1 MHIHILGA
9 SGSGVTTLGNAL
21 AQQLDYPYFDSD
33 IYFWLPSDPPFVH
46 MRPPAERNPLLI
58 SHLAEHDNWILGGS
72 IFSWSE
78 DVFLDYDLVVFLYLP
93 PEIRLPRLRD
103 REYERYG
110 DAIFTDAETKQ
121 KYEMLMARAV
131 DYDEAKGLAKRTLPA
146 HEEWLSRL
154 SAPILELRGDL
165 TVQQR
170 VDAVLKSIEDLRNIC

>member
-33 IYFWLPSDPPFVH
+33 NYFWLPSDPPFVNK
-46 MRPPAERNPLLI
+46 RPPYERNALLT
-58 SHLAEHDNWILGGS
+58 SHLAEHENWILGGS
-72 IFSWSE
+72 IFSWSD
-78 DVFLDYDLVVFLYLP
+78 DVFLDYDLVVFLYLTP
-93 PEIRLPRLRD
+93 QIRLQRLKD

-110 DAIFTDAETKQ
+110 DALFTDPETKR
-121 KYEMLMARAV
+121 KYEELIARAI

-146 HEEWLSRL
+146 HEAWLSRL
-154 SAPILELRGDL
+154 STPILELRADW

-170 VDAVLKSIEDLRNIC
+170 VGAVLRSIEDLRNMC

>member
-9 SGSGVTTLGNAL
+9 SGSGVTTLGKAL
-21 AQQLDYPYFDSD
+21 AKQIDYPYFDSD
-33 IYFWLPSDPPFVH
+33 SYFWLPSDPPFINR
-46 MRPPAERNPLLI
+46 RPPEERNPLLI
-58 SHLAEHDNWILGGS
+58 SHLAQHDNWILGGS

-93 PEIRLPRLRD
+93 PEIRLQRLRD

-110 DAIFTDAETKQ
+110 AMIYTDAQRKSQ
-121 KYEMLMARAV
+121 YELFMSWAV

-146 HEEWLSRL
+146 HEAWLKTL
-154 SAPILELRGDL
+154 NVPILELRGDL

-170 VDAVLKSIEDLRNIC
+170 VNAVVKSIEDLRNMC